1 MSTNETHNSVT
12 ISTDTSHDNEKY
24 VEEVLSE
31 VDEHNEKLEHLNDSE
46 LPEKEEEPEV
56 EAEEEPEV
64 EEKETGDFDAFAKEF
79 EETGELTKESFDK
92 LEGMGVPRAYVEQ
105 YLAGIS
111 AERGLAE
118 AQAFAITGG
127 EDGYKEM
134 LEWCGGNLSDS
145 DIDTFNVAVNEP
157 ESRNKAIKK
166 MHERYL
172 EDVGT
177 GGNLLMGETPV
188 QHNSNSYES
197 FEQLV
202 KDQQDPRYDT
212 DPAYRRMVMQKLSRS
227 DI

>member
-12 ISTDTSHDNEKY
+12 ISTDTSHDNDKY

-31 VDEHNEKLEHLNDSE
+31 VDEHNKALDNLDE
-46 LPEKEEEPEV
+46 PEVLKVEEPEV
-56 EAEEEPEV
+56 EDTEEPEV
-64 EEKETGDFDAFAKEF
+64 EEEKETGDFDAFAKEF

-92 LEGMGVPRAYVEQ
+92 LEGMGVPREYVEQ

-127 EDGYKEM
+127 ESGYKEM
-134 LEWCGGNLSDS
+134 LEWCGNNLSDS
-145 DIDTFNVAVNEP
+145 DIDTFNDAVNEP

-177 GGNLLMGETPV
+177 GGNLLMGETTV